1 MTIHDCIS
9 KHSLTQRNVS
19 RGGKWVP
26 ASLAVP
32 RGDDFEVFGNDD
44 GPLVVVLNTTKTNS
58 RSYTGDMVFRETDWL
73 AAGRIYETNAR
84 PFWK

>member
-44 GPLVVVLNTTKTNS
+44 GPLVVGAEHDENQFKIVHGGHGLS
-58 RSYTGDMVFRETDWL
+58 
-73 AAGRIYETNAR
+73 
-84 PFWK
+84 